1 LFTKRAFL
9 FVRERDE
16 KANAL
21 QECIEV
27 KRKRRQ
33 SRETAFS
40 LIFEWGFREEERP
53 EDIIAQAV
61 DGRAAE
67 VDEFARVLASRTIE
81 NCAALDNMIKQYS
94 HKWKL
99 GRIPRVT
106 LALLRMSFCEL
117 SMFPEIPVGAT
128 INEAVELAKK
138 YATEEDAAY
147 LNGILGQYDRDR
159 IAGEGEGAAAEE
171 EDSEEQ
177 EGPGTDEED
186 GPASGVE

>member
-1 LFTKRAFL
+1 M
-9 FVRERDE
+9 
-16 KANAL
+16 
-21 QECIEV
+21 

-147 LNGILGQYDRDR
+147 LNGILGQYERDR
-159 IAGEGEGAAAEE
+159 VSEKVSEKSAGEKDIKEQISEKITDSLIQESEEAAVQAAIILEE
-171 EDSEEQ
+171 EL
-177 EGPGTDEED
+177 
-186 GPASGVE
+186 PAEVE